1 MNSPSFKSLHA
12 KLVVEIRCPSCGS
25 KNHFFLLNPPSGKND
40 HQCSE
45 CLHQY
50 PVEFHLEPGG
60 SKVAYR
66 YLELALDKWFKE
78 FSLIFGKLDG
88 SNIVIDAPVQS
99 SKRASGQQQILSELP
114 GSTDLATDTGRLTT
128 YKKGTGAGVDEIKE
142 LLKSEPDNRQLKE
155 WLAFALY
162 TNDMLDEAINV
173 YLELL
178 EDKDGDP
185 ISHFYLANS
194 YFKAGY
200 SDAAQEEW
208 KRVSEI
214 APDSAIADKAR
225 SRIKSARL

>member
-1 MNSPSFKSLHA
+1 MGSPLFKSLHA

-25 KNHFFLLNPPSGKND
+25 KNHFFLLATSKRDNVHK
-40 HQCSE
+40 CTE
-45 CLHQY
+45 CHHEY
-50 PVEFHLEPGG
+50 PVEFHLEPSE

-78 FSLIFGKLDG
+78 FGLIFGKLND
-88 SNIVIDAPVQS
+88 SKIVIDSPVNNNN
-99 SKRASGQQQILSELP
+99 RTSGQQQILSGLP
-114 GSTDLATDTGRLTT
+114 ESNKPDTDTGRLTT

-162 TNDMLDEAINV
+162 TNDMLDEAINT
-173 YLELL
+173 YLELI
-178 EDKDGDP
+178 EVKDNDP

-208 KRVSEI
+208 KRVSELS
-214 APDSAIADKAR
+214 PDSAIAEKAR
-225 SRIKSARL
+225 NRIKSAKL

>member
-1 MNSPSFKSLHA
+1 MKSQSFKALHA
-12 KLVVEIRCPSCGS
+12 KLVVEVRCPSCGS
-25 KNHFFLLNPPSGKND
+25 KNYFFLLSPPPGTSQ

-45 CLHQY
+45 CLHKY
-50 PVEFHLEPGG
+50 DVGYHLEPGEA
-60 SKVAYR
+60 KVAYR

-88 SNIVIDAPVQS
+88 SKIVIDSPS
-99 SKRASGQQQILSELP
+99 DDKKRLSGRNRVLSELP
-114 GSTDLATDTGRLTT
+114 IPDEPADAGRLTT
-128 YKKGTGAGVDEIKE
+128 YKKGTGAGVDEIRE

-162 TNDMLDEAINV
+162 TNDMLDEAINT

-178 EDKDGDP
+178 EDKDTDP

-208 KRVSEI
+208 KRVSEL
-214 APDSAIADKAR
+214 APDSAIAEKAR
-225 SRIKSARL
+225 NRIKNAKL

>member
-1 MNSPSFKSLHA
+1 VNSPSFKALHA

-25 KNHFFLLNPPSGKND
+25 KNYFFLLNPPSANAENE
-40 HQCSE
+40 CTE
-45 CLHQY
+45 CLHKY
-50 PVEFHLEPGG
+50 PIGFHLEPGG

-88 SNIVIDAPVQS
+88 SSIVIDAPFQPNQRS
-99 SKRASGQQQILSELP
+99 SGPQKILSELP
-114 GSTDLATDTGRLTT
+114 MTNEPSDTGRLTT

-178 EDKDGDP
+178 EDKDNDP

-214 APDSAIADKAR
+214 SPESAIAQKEI

>member
-1 MNSPSFKSLHA
+1 MFQSFKSLHA

-25 KNHFFLLNPPSGKND
+25 KNHYFLLNPPSNKKE
-40 HQCSE
+40 HQCAE
-45 CLHQY
+45 CLHKY

-78 FSLIFGKLDG
+78 FSLIFGKLEC
-88 SNIVIDAPVQS
+88 SSIVIDSPLQAN
-99 SKRASGQQQILSELP
+99 KRASGQQNILSELP
-114 GSTDLATDTGRLTT
+114 GTADSTVDTGRLTT

-178 EDKDGDP
+178 EDKDNDP

-200 SDAAQEEW
+200 SDAAQEDW
-208 KRVSEI
+208 NRVSEI
-214 APDSAIADKAR
+214 SPDSALAAKAR
-225 SRIKSARL
+225 SRITSARL